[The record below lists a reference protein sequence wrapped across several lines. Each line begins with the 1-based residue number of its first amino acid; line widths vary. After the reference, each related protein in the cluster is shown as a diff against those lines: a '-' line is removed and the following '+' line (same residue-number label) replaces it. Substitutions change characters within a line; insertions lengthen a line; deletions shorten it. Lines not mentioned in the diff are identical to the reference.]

1 MLELIYPSMDHR
13 DMWIDILNE
22 WTETE
27 EDVTPYALFY
37 RQDDFDVFL
46 KKTEE
51 SHQGINLGDHVP
63 ATTYFLI
70 GESRDRI
77 LGAVNIR
84 HRLNEAQLLRS
95 GHIGYG
101 VRPSERKKGLG
112 NEMLRL
118 ALLKC
123 REMGLESALVTCDK
137 DNIASAKV
145 IMKNGGE
152 LENEITEEDGN
163 IIQRYWISLM

>member
-1 MLELIYPSMDHR
+1 MAELIYPTMDHKE
-13 DMWIDILNE
+13 MWIDILKE
-22 WTETE
+22 WTKTG

-37 RQDDFDVFL
+37 RQDNFDVFL

-51 SHQGINLGDHVP
+51 SHRGINLGDHVP
-63 ATTYFLI
+63 ATTYFLV

-84 HRLNEAQLLRS
+84 HRLNEALLLRS

-101 VRPSERKKGLG
+101 VRPSERKKGYG
-112 NEMLRL
+112 NEILRL

-123 REMGLESALVTCDK
+123 RGMGMEKALVTCDK
-137 DNIASAKV
+137 DNLASASV
-145 IMKNGGE
+145 IIKNGGK
-152 LENEITEEDGN
+152 LENEITEDDGN